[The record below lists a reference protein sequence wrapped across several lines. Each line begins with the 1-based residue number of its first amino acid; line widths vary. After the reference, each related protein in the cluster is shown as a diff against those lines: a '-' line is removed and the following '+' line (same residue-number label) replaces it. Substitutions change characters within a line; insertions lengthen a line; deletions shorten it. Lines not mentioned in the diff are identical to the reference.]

1 MVCEWTAFV
10 FVRTFS
16 REDATNIRP
25 AEEIPS
31 SKSIPSGARPMT
43 RERNR
48 LAQMN
53 EESMPSIPQDKMSY
67 AMITIGTSVGHLAAA
82 IYSALGHGLRTLCG

>member
-1 MVCEWTAFV
+1 
-10 FVRTFS
+10 
-16 REDATNIRP
+16 
-25 AEEIPS
+25 
-31 SKSIPSGARPMT
+31 MT

-82 IYSALGHGLRTLCG
+82 IYSYSALGHGLRTLFGQTRVGEHPQGLVGVPVRSRPHA